1 MIKYLHLLVLLI
13 GFLNISC
20 SGYSSLSSEE
30 GEYKS
35 QFQNDVPISSGN
47 LSGLHRDAG
56 PNTPVVLIVPG
67 SGPTDLNGNNP
78 SGVLSNVYKQMANAL
93 AIEGISTVRVDKR
106 GMFSSEA
113 AGDPNEVTVDIYA
126 QDYKNWVKTIRE
138 ETGQSCVYLLGHS
151 EGALMVSAASIDNK
165 DVCGLI
171 LVSGLGRSF
180 GEVLREQL
188 KANPANKPILEQA
201 FMAIERLEEGK
212 KVELSTLHGALHPMF
227 NTAVQNFLISIMEV
241 DPAQVAAKAKKD
253 TLIIHGLNDLQTS
266 TMDAKIL
273 ADATGGQLVLIEG
286 INHIL
291 KTSPANRSGNFA
303 TYTKPELP
311 ISKSVIDA
319 IRAFILQ

>member
-113 AGDPNEVTVDIYA
+113 AGDPNVLNKLLWRLRGSRKEKRLNYQHYMVLYTLCLT
-126 QDYKNWVKTIRE
+126 QQYKI
-138 ETGQSCVYLLGHS
+138 
-151 EGALMVSAASIDNK
+151 
-165 DVCGLI
+165 
-171 LVSGLGRSF
+171 F
-180 GEVLREQL
+180 
-188 KANPANKPILEQA
+188 
-201 FMAIERLEEGK
+201 
-212 KVELSTLHGALHPMF
+212 
-227 NTAVQNFLISIMEV
+227 
-241 DPAQVAAKAKKD
+241 
-253 TLIIHGLNDLQTS
+253 
-266 TMDAKIL
+266 
-273 ADATGGQLVLIEG
+273 
-286 INHIL
+286 
-291 KTSPANRSGNFA
+291 
-303 TYTKPELP
+303 
-311 ISKSVIDA
+311 
-319 IRAFILQ
+319 